1 MSNDRVRGVR
11 EGPATGENDGA
22 PDLISQVY
30 DQLHELI
37 VTGRLAPGARIV
49 ESVVAEKLE
58 VSRTP
63 VRSALQRLQQEGYVV
78 GSDGARRTQLTVA
91 PLTKEDGHEL
101 FCLVGELEGYAA
113 ELAARLPREERD
125 ELVDTLRSINEELRN
140 ASDQRRPDARHI
152 FDLHTEFHQKYVDA
166 AAGPRLLALP
176 GGAQGGHGGDH
187 AARPPRDERDG
198 LGDALRSISEELRNA
213 SHQRRPG
220 ARHIFDLHSELHQ
233 KYVDAAAG
241 PRLLALHSVMKPQAE
256 RYRRLYS
263 TALGGEIE
271 PSLREHDEII
281 EHITKGDPT
290 AAAEAARQ
298 NWRHAAERL
307 VQESEGV

>member
-30 DQLHELI
+30 DKLHELI

-166 AAGPRLLALP
+166 AAGPRLLAL
-176 GGAQGGHGGDH
+176 
-187 AARPPRDERDG
+187 
-198 LGDALRSISEELRNA
+198 
-213 SHQRRPG
+213 
-220 ARHIFDLHSELHQ
+220 
-233 KYVDAAAG
+233 
-241 PRLLALHSVMKPQAE
+241 HSVMKPQAE

-298 NWRHAAERL
+298 NWRNAAERL
-307 VQESEGV
+307 VQEIEELGERGGW